1 MKTYKYLDIFTVT
14 FVVILLLSNFVA
26 VNKASQVLGFTFGSG
41 VVFFPISYLLGD
53 ILTEV
58 YGYSRSRKIIWIGF
72 SAMIFAVFFVYV
84 ILNLPPSP
92 EWHNQHAYETVFGNT
107 PRTVASSIL
116 AFWAGEFTNSYTL
129 AKMKIITKGKYLW
142 TRTIGST
149 IVGEGI
155 DTLIFYPLALSGL
168 PGFPWHLIFSV
179 MLGNYIIKVL
189 WEVIATPVTYKVVS
203 FLKQK
208 ENEDYY
214 DYKTNFSPFY
224 LSQT

>member
-58 YGYSRSRKIIWIGF
+58 YGYSRSRRIIWIGF

-92 EWHNQHAYETVFGNT
+92 EWHNQKAYEAVFSNT

-116 AFWAGEFTNSYTL
+116 AFWAGEFTNSFTL

-189 WEVIATPVTYKVVS
+189 WEVFATPVTYKVVGY
-203 FLKQK
+203 LKRV

-214 DYKTNFSPFY
+214 DYKTNFSPFVI
-224 LSQT
+224 S